1 MAMLAFAPGYLVPML
16 ATLLGI
22 YAFTRILSPAEYG
35 YYAFVT
41 SVMLLGQSALLAWVD
56 QGAKRFFERAVQ
68 SGKLAAMC
76 VTIYL
81 GLAISAL
88 VLLAVCALGL
98 AVFPVSP
105 QMTGL
110 LWIAA
115 AVVIAKEIS
124 MVSKVLELAALSR
137 PRYMLMECGESIIG
151 VTLGV
156 WLCWYLGFGA
166 EGILYGMLV
175 GAVTVVAFDARHIV
189 HRFRGGTFDVMLQQ
203 QILAFAA
210 PVSVAFFV
218 EFVMSSADRLMVQ
231 YFLGPYELG
240 IYAIGYSIAERAVSA
255 VFLALGIASFP
266 LLVRALE
273 RGGADGARRQARQ
286 NIEIL
291 MAIALP
297 AWGGFTVA
305 SGQIATVLAGPAYSA
320 RVAELLP
327 LSGVAVFIFALRA
340 HYFSHAQ
347 LLTNKTWTLLTASG
361 PAVLVNIAL
370 NAVLLPTV
378 GLMGAVWARLGS
390 YLVALGISLWL
401 CQRQFPLPFPAWS
414 IAKASLATLAMC
426 GLLEMLDLPDNT
438 LGLIG
443 TILIGTVIY
452 GVLAILFD
460 IGGLRSMLL
469 VRRRLRPVVT

>member
-1 MAMLAFAPGYLVPML
+1 MAVLAFAPGYLVPML

-98 AVFPVSP
+98 AVFSVSP

-151 VTLGV
+151 VTLDV

-166 EGILYGMLV
+166 EGILLRHAGRGRHGRRVRCEAHRASVSRWHLRR
-175 GAVTVVAFDARHIV
+175 DAAAANTG
-189 HRFRGGTFDVMLQQ
+189 FRST
-203 QILAFAA
+203 
-210 PVSVAFFV
+210 
-218 EFVMSSADRLMVQ
+218 
-231 YFLGPYELG
+231 
-240 IYAIGYSIAERAVSA
+240 
-255 VFLALGIASFP
+255 
-266 LLVRALE
+266 
-273 RGGADGARRQARQ
+273 
-286 NIEIL
+286 
-291 MAIALP
+291 
-297 AWGGFTVA
+297 
-305 SGQIATVLAGPAYSA
+305 
-320 RVAELLP
+320 
-327 LSGVAVFIFALRA
+327 
-340 HYFSHAQ
+340 
-347 LLTNKTWTLLTASG
+347 
-361 PAVLVNIAL
+361 
-370 NAVLLPTV
+370 
-378 GLMGAVWARLGS
+378 RLG
-390 YLVALGISLWL
+390 LVLCRVRDVLGISSDGAVLSRTLRTRHLYNWL
-401 CQRQFPLPFPAWS
+401 QHRRTRGQRSVP
-414 IAKASLATLAMC
+414 
-426 GLLEMLDLPDNT
+426 
-438 LGLIG
+438 G
-443 TILIGTVIY
+443 TWGCILSVAGACSGARWRRRRRTS
-452 GVLAILFD
+452 
-460 IGGLRSMLL
+460 SML
-469 VRRRLRPVVT
+469 RAPAISNKIASTP